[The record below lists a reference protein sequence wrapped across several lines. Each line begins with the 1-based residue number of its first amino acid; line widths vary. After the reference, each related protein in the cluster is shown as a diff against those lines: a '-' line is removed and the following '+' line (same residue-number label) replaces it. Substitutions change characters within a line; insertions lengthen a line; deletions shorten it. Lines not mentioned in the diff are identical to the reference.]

1 MQCEI
6 VKLEM
11 PVSNIT
17 ADSLEATAKEFGVSP
32 SSLTTY
38 LLNKGFSNLAKRT
51 RCKENKKKRR
61 SK

>member
-38 LLNKGFSNLAKRT
+38 LLNKGFSDLAKRT
-51 RCKENKKKRR
+51 RCKENKKKRH

>member
-1 MQCEI
+1 MQLET

-32 SSLTTY
+32 SSLTAY
-38 LLNKGFSNLAKRT
+38 LLDKGFSDLVKKP
-51 RCKENKKKRR
+51 CGKKHKKERL

>member
-17 ADSLEATAKEFGVSP
+17 ADSLEAAAKEFGVSP
-32 SSLTTY
+32 SSLTAY
-38 LLNKGFSNLAKRT
+38 LLDKGFSDLAKKT
-51 RCKENKKKRR
+51 SCKENKKKRS